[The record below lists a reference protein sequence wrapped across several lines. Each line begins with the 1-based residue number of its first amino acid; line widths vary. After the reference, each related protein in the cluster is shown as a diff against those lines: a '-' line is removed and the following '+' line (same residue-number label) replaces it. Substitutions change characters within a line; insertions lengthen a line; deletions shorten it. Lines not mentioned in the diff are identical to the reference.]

1 MIQIVLSP
9 LPVVIEAVIVIKVE
23 IWPNGDESK
32 AREHSRAY
40 IANDGKTVKE
50 TKGAYG
56 SYDARF
62 MQSEDFNPKRVWKSS
77 RAERI
82 HRKLRG
88 VWDIVYVALRNAGME
103 ERNKG

>member
-9 LPVVIEAVIVIKVE
+9 LPVGIEAVIVIKVE

-50 TKGAYG
+50 TKGAYESTDKWSG
-56 SYDARF
+56 LVEWPLPNVCSL
-62 MQSEDFNPKRVWKSS
+62 S
-77 RAERI
+77 
-82 HRKLRG
+82 L
-88 VWDIVYVALRNAGME
+88 VYWEFR
-103 ERNKG
+103 